1 MYNVFIIY
9 GGFQMSSI
17 VSLLGILLG
26 LVLLVYL
33 AYRGHSIIWVAPVCA
48 VLVALLSGG
57 NLLDSYLEDYIGGT
71 AAYIV
76 SWFPAFFLGAV
87 YGKIMDRTGSARSL
101 ANKMVSLIGSRYAL
115 LAVILPCLLMTYGGI
130 SLFVV
135 VFVIYPMG
143 YSIYREANLPRT
155 LLPGAIAFGSFGITM
170 TCLPGTPQIQ
180 NIIPTEYY
188 GTTAAA
194 APLMGFIAAIMIAV
208 PGYLYLDWR
217 IRQARKN
224 NLYFIEDPKYIES
237 TDTVKQPKW
246 HWLSGLVPLIVVV
259 IMLNV
264 LPSVLKKYAS
274 IELTSSQSIVI
285 ALLAGIFVTCL
296 MNIHQLKSLLPAI
309 NDGANGSLTAI
320 MNTAC
325 AVGFGTVVKGV
336 AGFGLLKKA
345 MLNMPGSILFSE
357 AVAVNVLAGATGSA
371 SGGMSIAIEALG
383 NQYLEKAAQI
393 GLSPEYLHRIASIAS
408 GGLDTLPHNGAV
420 LTLLAVSNCTHKE
433 SYMDICVTSCII
445 PVVVSLLLS
454 FVWGLF
460 I

>member
-1 MYNVFIIY
+1 
-9 GGFQMSSI
+9 MSAI

-48 VLVALLSGG
+48 LLVALMGSK
-57 NLLDSYLEDYIGGT
+57 NLLDSYLVDYIGGT

-101 ANKMVSLIGSRYAL
+101 ANKMVALIGPKHAL

-143 YSIYREANLPRT
+143 YAIYREANLPRT
-155 LLPGAIAFGSFGITM
+155 LLPGAIAFGAFGITM
-170 TCLPGTPQIQ
+170 TCLPGSPQIQ
-180 NIIPTEYY
+180 NIIPTTYY
-188 GTTAAA
+188 GTTATA
-194 APLMGFIAAIMIAV
+194 APLMGLIAALLIGV
-208 PGYLYLDWR
+208 PSYLYLDWK
-217 IRQARKN
+217 IRCARKN
-224 NLYFIEDPKYIES
+224 GECFVEDPKYLES
-237 TDTVKQPKW
+237 ATEHKEQPKW

-259 IMLNV
+259 LMLNV
-264 LPSVLKKYAS
+264 LPGILENSAG
-274 IELTSSQSIVI
+274 IALTSSQAIVI
-285 ALLAGIFVTCL
+285 ALLGGIFVTVL
-296 MNIHQLKSLLPAI
+296 MNLHQLKTLLPAV
-309 NDGANGSLTAI
+309 NEGANGSLTAI

-336 AGFGLLKKA
+336 AGFALLTTA

-383 NQYLEKAAQI
+383 PQFLEKAAQI
-393 GLSPEYLHRIASIAS
+393 GLDPAYLHRVASIAS

-420 LTLLAVSNCTHKE
+420 LTLLAVSNCKHKE